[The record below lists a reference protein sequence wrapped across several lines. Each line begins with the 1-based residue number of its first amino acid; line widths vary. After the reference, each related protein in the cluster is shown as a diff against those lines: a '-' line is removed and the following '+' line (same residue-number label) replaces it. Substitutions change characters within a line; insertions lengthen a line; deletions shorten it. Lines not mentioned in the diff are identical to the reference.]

1 MRIPAVIRFP
11 DRPGPRPA
19 EHRCNTRRPASAFPQ
34 TGKPSRLKVTS
45 PVAGAS
51 RIGLRGQIMNALTGH
66 AVTSPGAHQRDGLP
80 AAPGAASDT
89 YVDPAPG
96 YGHND
101 PGEEDNSVIYR
112 SRVLLGLEDIAEGAR
127 LWRLAVSLGWLDIR
141 LQFRGS
147 TVGPLWLTLGTAV
160 MIGAM
165 GTIYGRLF
173 HLVLR
178 DYLPYLSISM
188 ILWQVGIAGV
198 TQDACTC
205 FTSAAASIRSM
216 RLPFSLQAFRTL
228 VRNAVLFSYNIVV
241 PIAVY
246 AIFGILPGL
255 VALLALPGLLIWAV
269 NAFALCLLFGSV
281 GARYRDIP
289 PIIAS
294 ALQVAFYVT
303 PIMWSVH
310 QLGSRGRWLILNP
323 FYSLLEIVRGPLTG
337 NAPSLTIWVMALS
350 ISVSLWLISLLVFS
364 RSRARLA
371 FWI

>member
-1 MRIPAVIRFP
+1 
-11 DRPGPRPA
+11 
-19 EHRCNTRRPASAFPQ
+19 
-34 TGKPSRLKVTS
+34 
-45 PVAGAS
+45 
-51 RIGLRGQIMNALTGH
+51 MNASTGH
-66 AVTSPGAHQRDGLP
+66 TTASPDAPPSGGTS
-80 AAPGAASDT
+80 AAS
-89 YVDPAPG
+89 PALQMAEAEEAG
-96 YGHND
+96 TGHTLHA
-101 PGEEDNSVIYR
+101 PEDDQEPVVYR
-112 SRVLLGLEDIAEGAR
+112 SRIILALEDIAEGAR

-147 TVGPLWLTLGTAV
+147 AVGPLWLTLGTAV
-160 MIGAM
+160 MIGSM
-165 GTIYGRLF
+165 GAIYGRLF

-198 TQDACTC
+198 TQDACIC
-205 FTSAAASIRSM
+205 FTNAAGSIRSM

-228 VRNAVLFSYNIVV
+228 VRNSVTFSYNIVV
-241 PIAVY
+241 PVAVY
-246 AIFGILPGL
+246 AIFGLLPGV
-255 VALLALPGLLIWAV
+255 VALLAVPGLLIWAA
-269 NAFALCLLFGSV
+269 NAFALCLLFGSI

-303 PIMWSVH
+303 PIIWSVK
-310 QLGSRGRWLILNP
+310 QLGARGWWLIFNP

-337 NAPSLTIWVMALS
+337 VVPPLMIWIVALG
-350 ISVSLWLISLLVFS
+350 ISVSLWLMSLLVFS